1 MSSEDDHVEVL
12 IAEIQARPA
21 LWNTKLQAYKNKNV
35 RDRLLTEV
43 AQILGIYK
51 ETVAARW
58 KNKKDKYRRE
68 LQKIPVS
75 HSGDAAKTYKSTW
88 PYFDMMSFLKDQVTP
103 ALKYGNSPTLEQ
115 SQEDVM
121 HSDIED
127 DRTDTQLAID
137 PCVVVSPPSISTAST
152 HSQEE
157 RPSSVSASTTVTAS
171 TTVSQKGK
179 DNRKRLCDVRDG
191 KFLEI
196 ENKKLLL
203 LAQNLKHDDA
213 MPDSEEFNFFKSLIP
228 YLGKFKQIQKLR
240 VRNKIQQVIL
250 H

>member
-1 MSSEDDHVEVL
+1 MLQNL
-12 IAEIQARPA
+12 ISQ
-21 LWNTKLQAYKNKNV
+21 
-35 RDRLLTEV
+35 
-43 AQILGIYK
+43 LGHI
-51 ETVAARW
+51 
-58 KNKKDKYRRE
+58 
-68 LQKIPVS
+68 
-75 HSGDAAKTYKSTW
+75 
-88 PYFDMMSFLKDQVTP
+88 LKDQVTP
-103 ALKYGNSPTLEQ
+103 ALKYGNLPTLEQ

-137 PCVVVSPPSISTAST
+137 PCVVASPPSISTAST
-152 HSQEE
+152 HSREE
-157 RPSSVSASTTVTAS
+157 SPSSASAS

-179 DNRKRLCDVRDG
+179 DNKKRLCDVRDE

-213 MPDSEEFNFFKSLIP
+213 MPDSEELNFFKSLIP
-228 YLGKFKQIQKLR
+228 YLEKIKPIQKLK

-250 H
+250 DKLLFEDNREQSTSAQTNTFPAYPHQYSYQY